1 MLMYGSSLSIV
12 TDAPRALISLP
23 SEAAVRPLPREL
35 ETPPVTK
42 RNLVDEEDGLAREV
56 AAGEN
61 EEAAEGEATDGE
73 AADEEKLAE
82 EVGATCW
89 LSPLIPAS
97 VFTGFNLTAIGAEI
111 GNLRQ
116 FGISCCGASVN
127 CRMVQHQ
134 T

>member
-1 MLMYGSSLSIV
+1 M

-23 SEAAVRPLPREL
+23 SEAAVRPLPSEL

-42 RNLVDEEDGLAREV
+42 RNLAGEEGGRASEV
-56 AAGEN
+56 AAGED
-61 EEAAEGEATDGE
+61 EEAAEGEAAEDEGADEEAADEE

-127 CRMVQHQ
+127 C
-134 T
+134 

>member
-1 MLMYGSSLSIV
+1 M
-12 TDAPRALISLP
+12 
-23 SEAAVRPLPREL
+23 
-35 ETPPVTK
+35 
-42 RNLVDEEDGLAREV
+42 DEEGGRVSEV
-56 AAGEN
+56 AVGED
-61 EEAAEGEATDGE
+61 EEAAEGEGADDE

-127 CRMVQHQ
+127 Y
-134 T
+134 

>member
-42 RNLVDEEDGLAREV
+42 RNLVGEEGGRARGVALGEDEG
-56 AAGEN
+56 
-61 EEAAEGEATDGE
+61 AETGE

-127 CRMVQHQ
+127 Y
-134 T
+134 